1 MQRNHLLILLLCKIA
16 AVSSPGQSLQ
26 ESIAAPDKAVP
37 VVNQTLAGTW
47 LSELRRVGPTGPQ
60 APIPSLVTFL
70 PDGTSI
76 ASPSDG
82 TQTAV
87 HGMWLRVG
95 DRKFLGTAFFFSFN
109 ESRVLTTITKLRIN
123 YQLSADGK
131 TLTGTTESV
140 ILDRSGRVMGTF
152 PGSTIS
158 MVRLS
163 QEIPGDFYEFQRQQ

>member
-95 DRKFLGTAFFFSFN
+95 GPEVSRYGVLFQLQRKPRAHDHY
-109 ESRVLTTITKLRIN
+109 EVAD
-123 YQLSADGK
+123 QLPIECGRQDFDGHH
-131 TLTGTTESV
+131 
-140 ILDRSGRVMGTF
+140 
-152 PGSTIS
+152 
-158 MVRLS
+158 
-163 QEIPGDFYEFQRQQ
+163 